1 MKGYYSYSPKP
12 IGYAK
17 PPHED
22 KIGQTDRCQITVF
35 LTDWDKP
42 FRINTTTGTFVD
54 VKNDPGIIAFARL
67 ETGEDTGG
75 KYKEFTLP
83 LEYRDKTRRPK
94 YVVIAC
100 AASYLGDYFTGGV
113 GSTLHVDEFEFVYE

>member
-1 MKGYYSYSPKP
+1 MYRKKSLLCVRFSPSAVT
-12 IGYAK
+12 YAFATL
-17 PPHED
+17 PLYTLFIED
-22 KIGQTDRCQITVF
+22 
-35 LTDWDKP
+35 

-67 ETGEDTGG
+67 ETDEDTEG

-94 YVVIAC
+94 YLVIAC

-113 GSTLHVDEFEFVYE
+113 GSTLHVDEFEFIYE